1 MPLLVFEGPE
11 GCGKT
16 TQLRMLSEWIVAR
29 DGRRDARAPGS
40 LTPATPAVVAV
51 REPGGTPLGDEI
63 RRLLL
68 DPASD
73 IVARAESLLFMASRA
88 QLVEREIQPA
98 VESGGVVLV
107 DRFFLSTYAY
117 QVAGR
122 GLPHDEIVA
131 ANRLATGSLRPDLTI
146 LLSFPVD
153 EGLKR
158 AARRSSRGH
167 DRMEREDPAFHERV
181 ARAFAEFATQEWQA
195 AHPEAG
201 PVEAVDA
208 RGSTRE
214 VFQRVLATLNRHW
227 PDIFLL
233 S

>member
-29 DGRRDARAPGS
+29 GPTGRPGHAGRKNTS
-40 LTPATPAVVAV
+40 PPPAVVAV

-73 IVARAESLLFMASRA
+73 ISARAESLLFMASRA

-98 VESGGVVLV
+98 LDGGAIVLV

-122 GLPHDEIVA
+122 GLPHEEIVA
-131 ANRLATGSLRPDLTI
+131 ANRLATGVVRPDLTI
-146 LLSFPVD
+146 LLSLPVD
-153 EGLKR
+153 EGLAR
-158 AARRSSRGH
+158 AARRSGR
-167 DRMEREDPAFHERV
+167 DRMEQEDPAFHERV
-181 ARAFAEFATQEWQA
+181 ARAFVEFATKEWQV

-201 PVEAVDA
+201 PVKAVDA

-214 VFQRVLATLNRHW
+214 VFTRVLSVLHERW
-227 PDIFLL
+227 PDTFLL